1 MTAIAPVAPDG
12 ASTAPATPVAPA
24 APAAPDF
31 EGLDAMERT
40 IAQTMH
46 ESRELLAEDKPI
58 TDRPRDPKTGQFV
71 PRAHAEAG
79 WNVVPDVPS
88 PESETTETPADIVA
102 PEGHVIPKALDASK
116 VQGFRV
122 LDAEGEIVPPDLT
135 FEVNFRGPNGE
146 NQPRLLDVPKL
157 VNYARMGVYN
167 HEREQQAVAVQQH
180 NTQLT
185 SQVAQYDQALRQMQQ
200 ERALLLSDPD
210 YLLKQLALYEQQN
223 TPEARAQQEREQL
236 EQQRQAL
243 AYQAA
248 GQENERYM
256 EQKLEPALDFI
267 AKTYPNVTLQ
277 DLAEQLVRLAEPY
290 TVQTPFGPIINPQ
303 AHPHIAQLVV
313 QQLAPWAEQ
322 RHMAMEERFSAA
334 RAPTAPPA
342 AAPPAAT
349 PPSPAPPTPSNA
361 ELQARAQRARRMA
374 TATTK
379 PPGGNGATPQGAS
392 PPTPPTSNR
401 DLQDFIVGRALAQT
415 RGG

>member
-79 WNVVPDVPS
+79 WNVVPDVAPPDS
-88 PESETTETPADIVA
+88 DTTEAPEEIVA

-167 HEREQQAVAVQQH
+167 HEREQQAIAVQQQ
-180 NTQLT
+180 NTTLT
-185 SQVAQYDQALRQMQQ
+185 SQVAQYDQALRQM
-200 ERALLLSDPD
+200 
-210 YLLKQLALYEQQN
+210 
-223 TPEARAQQEREQL
+223 
-236 EQQRQAL
+236 
-243 AYQAA
+243 
-248 GQENERYM
+248 
-256 EQKLEPALDFI
+256 
-267 AKTYPNVTLQ
+267 
-277 DLAEQLVRLAEPY
+277 
-290 TVQTPFGPIINPQ
+290 
-303 AHPHIAQLVV
+303 
-313 QQLAPWAEQ
+313 
-322 RHMAMEERFSAA
+322 
-334 RAPTAPPA
+334 
-342 AAPPAAT
+342 
-349 PPSPAPPTPSNA
+349 
-361 ELQARAQRARRMA
+361 
-374 TATTK
+374 
-379 PPGGNGATPQGAS
+379 
-392 PPTPPTSNR
+392 
-401 DLQDFIVGRALAQT
+401 
-415 RGG
+415 